1 MHIENMIK
9 KNLVSILILNYNNQQ
24 YLDKAIKSCLNQT
37 HKNIEIVIYDDK
49 SNDNSKLK
57 ILKFKKN
64 KKIKIFFNNDKKKN
78 IAAFD
83 AANGYERAFKK
94 SRGEIICFL
103 DSDDIFKKD
112 KVEKIVNFFS
122 KNKDCMLV
130 QNMPMEFYRQNHQK
144 KMNKNSYFSYWPYLA
159 PESCISIKKDLM
171 ISYLKKTRKL
181 KYKFSHTWFGFRIGV
196 FSHFIKKNFSTID
209 NGLTIYK
216 GRGQSNKYQHL
227 SMNWFLRRKESF
239 DYLYEISNKNIK
251 YKLSFDYFITL
262 IINFLFK

>member
-1 MHIENMIK
+1 MIK

-130 QNMPMEFYRQNHQK
+130 QNMPMEFYGQDHQK

-159 PESCISIKKDLM
+159 PESCISIKKHNYPKNNCGCSTFYTSFSHKIPSYVSYI
-171 ISYLKKTRKL
+171 ISYICIYRILRLERK
-181 KYKFSHTWFGFRIGV
+181 H
-196 FSHFIKKNFSTID
+196 
-209 NGLTIYK
+209 
-216 GRGQSNKYQHL
+216 
-227 SMNWFLRRKESF
+227 
-239 DYLYEISNKNIK
+239 
-251 YKLSFDYFITL
+251 YFTDIFTL
-262 IINFLFK
+262 